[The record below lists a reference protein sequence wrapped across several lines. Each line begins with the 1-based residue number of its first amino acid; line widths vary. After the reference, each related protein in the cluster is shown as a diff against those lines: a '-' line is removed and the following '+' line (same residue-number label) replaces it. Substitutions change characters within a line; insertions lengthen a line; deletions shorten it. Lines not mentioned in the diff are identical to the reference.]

1 MGAIFDEGRITAF
14 FNNQPYHGSM
24 VALNM
29 ANNAILKGYKGDDYE
44 INVVNFP
51 LPYQGEDKVSGDY
64 CVRIEFIGTAVYS
77 PAS

>member
-1 MGAIFDEGRITAF
+1 MGAIFDENRITAF

-29 ANNAILKGYKGDDYE
+29 VNNAILKGYKGDDYE

-51 LPYQGEDKVSGDY
+51 LPYQGEDKVSDND
-64 CVRIEFIGTAVYS
+64 CVLWNCTGTAVYS
-77 PAS
+77 SAS